1 MRHKILLVL
10 FAVMTIM
17 GSAIAQTRS
26 VTGQV
31 VDENGEPIIGAN
43 IKIVGSPTGTFTIH
57 FNFIKPLYYKI
68 V

>member
-43 IKIVGSPTGTFTIH
+43 IKIVGSSTGTYQRKDLI
-57 FNFIKPLYYKI
+57 
-68 V
+68 